1 MTAQEKFSANTA
13 RASHTSYAASGVD
26 IAAADSAKQLMKQA
40 VQATQGKDVLTGMG
54 AFAGILSAASI
65 KKMQRPALVAS
76 TDGVGTKTLLAAQ
89 ACRFDTIGYDLVN
102 HSVNDLLVQGARPL
116 FFMDYLAMR
125 KLDPLQAA
133 RIVQSVAAACQ
144 EVGCILLGGETAEMP
159 DVYLPGAFDLVGTI
173 VGVVEQDAILD
184 GSAIVSGDV
193 LLGLPSSGLH
203 TNGYSLARRIFAPYP
218 LDTVF
223 PELGEPLVD
232 ALLRPHRCYLR
243 EMQSLRASIE
253 YEVASHSAIK
263 GIAHLTGGSFAG
275 NIVRILPAGMQAVV
289 QTSAWNPPPLFQL
302 LAQLGQVTRAE
313 MYRTFNM
320 GIGIVLVVSPGNV
333 EEVRR
338 VLPEQ
343 LPIGF
348 IREGEG
354 VVLE

>member
-1 MTAQEKFSANTA
+1 MTAQEEFSAGTPHA
-13 RASHTSYAASGVD
+13 SYAASGVD
-26 IAAADSAKQLMKQA
+26 IATADTAKQLMQQA
-40 VQATQGKDVLTGMG
+40 VQATQGKDVLAGMG
-54 AFAGILSAASI
+54 AFAGILDAASI

-76 TDGVGTKTLLAAQ
+76 TDGVGTKTLLAVQ
-89 ACRFDTIGYDLVN
+89 ASRLDTIGFDLVN
-102 HSVNDLLVQGARPL
+102 HSVNDLLAQGARPL

-125 KLDPLQAA
+125 KLDPPQAA

-184 GSAIVSGDV
+184 GSAIVPGDV

-243 EMQSLRASIE
+243 EMQSLCASLE
-253 YEVASHSAIK
+253 NEAMRCPAIK
-263 GIAHLTGGSFAG
+263 GMAHITGGSFAG

-289 QTSAWNPPPLFQL
+289 QTSVWNPPPLFQL
-302 LAQLGQVTRAE
+302 LAHLGQVTREE

-338 VLPEQ
+338 VLPES